1 MNSAAFLV
9 IPSQQQICSKLADL
23 VSTSEPFI
31 LLTGDSGS
39 GRTVVLEQLVS
50 AVERKI
56 RAVYVPCRAD
66 MSLARLR
73 ETLLKQLLPGVECSA
88 DLNLADNLV
97 KHPIPGNDKIL
108 IIADDAD
115 TVLSSFFT
123 ELTEFYQE
131 FLGQNRFAF
140 VLSGKPLWTEQKL
153 NQPRRIELQEVT
165 LPPLTGD
172 EAMGL
177 CRQIFKKN
185 AMLHVYNNLE
195 AKLPA
200 ALAKCKGNISK
211 IIQYTGL
218 IMTDQKNSNPSA
230 AKTAAPDGTPA
241 KKRSSAGIFITVI
254 CIIIAL
260 ACLSAL
266 FIGGNFF
273 DSKSPDEVKNVQT
286 ETASGNTLGS
296 SQPVIDDGALNSPIT
311 GGIEAETP
319 PAATQ
324 QSITLSGDEL
334 QQIEEAG
341 SKQPALPR
349 PGVAGSEVDKKLQTL
364 SRTDNSLR
372 QSAEAPVP
380 APAPAAPDVK
390 NDPVQTVQQL
400 AEAAVKTEAKPETAA
415 PAKHIERPVSE
426 EKTVTGSKAPAVK
439 NVAAPERNTSAA
451 VKPAAAAGAKS
462 GVVRP
467 ENVPFSGQAV
477 PGGSSELALKNDV
490 HYTVQVVA
498 GRNRAGVVQVSA
510 ALSGRYWIYQT
521 MRDGAPWYVLIV
533 GEYPNRAGALDAAS
547 KLPAQVKSAKPFIKS
562 FGTVKQEMAR
572 AQ

>member
-1 MNSAAFLV
+1 MNTAAFSV
-9 IPSQQQICSKLADL
+9 IPSQQQICARLADL
-23 VSTSEPFI
+23 VSKSEPFI

-56 RAVYVPCRAD
+56 RAVYVPCRSD

-73 ETLLKQLLPGVECSA
+73 ETLLKQLLPGVECSS

-123 ELTEFYQE
+123 ELTELYQE

-165 LPPLTGD
+165 LPPLSGD

-218 IMTDQKNSNPSA
+218 MMTDQKNSNQRAVKA
-230 AKTAAPDGTPA
+230 AVPDGTPA
-241 KKRSSAGIFITVI
+241 KKRSSAGIFITVV

-266 FIGGNFF
+266 FIGGNYF
-273 DSKSPDEVKNVQT
+273 DSKSPDKVKNVQT
-286 ETASGNTLGS
+286 ESPDGSSLSS

-324 QSITLSGDEL
+324 QSITLSGEEL

-341 SKQPALPR
+341 SNQPVLPR
-349 PGVAGSEVDKKLQTL
+349 PGVAGSEVDKKPQTL
-364 SRTDNSLR
+364 NRTDNSLR
-372 QSAEAPVP
+372 QSEDTA
-380 APAPAAPDVK
+380 APAAPAVKSEPVQSVPESKAAAKTEPAAAVPVKQEEKAAADNKKPPAETKALAVK
-390 NDPVQTVQQL
+390 N
-400 AEAAVKTEAKPETAA
+400 AA
-415 PAKHIERPVSE
+415 PAKS
-426 EKTVTGSKAPAVK
+426 TA
-439 NVAAPERNTSAA
+439 SAA
-451 VKPAAAAGAKS
+451 KPAASAAKN
-462 GVVRP
+462 GVILP

-477 PGGSSELALKNDV
+477 PGGSSELALKNDA

-498 GRNRAGVVQVSA
+498 GRNKAGVVQVSA

-521 MRDGAPWYVLIV
+521 ERDGAPWYVLIV

-562 FGTVKQEMAR
+562 FGAVKQEMAR